1 MEYREY
7 QWHPPPQ
14 WEPQLRPSSWSWW
27 VQWMSG
33 SKLSGQIVG
42 HSGVCGAGKAAE
54 QLDACLHQCYLRTGA
69 DATAE
74 HDICA
79 MLHEKARQC
88 AVALTIRRDDLG
100 AQELAIFGLIEL
112 ELCGAAK
119 VLKHLTVFERDCDF
133 HENVSFTAC
142 FVQPPGCSLP
152 AFWRPEA

>member
-1 MEYREY
+1 MVVVGAVDVRVED
-7 QWHPPPQ
+7 Q
-14 WEPQLRPSSWSWW
+14 
-27 VQWMSG
+27 
-33 SKLSGQIVG
+33 LSGQIVG

-54 QLDACLHQCYLRTGA
+54 QLDAGLHQRHLRTGA
-69 DATAE
+69 DAAAE
-74 HDICA
+74 QDVCA
-79 MLHEKARQC
+79 MLYEKARQC

-100 AQELAIFGLIEL
+100 AQELAVFGLVFGLIEL